1 MTAPDPPPLVL
12 VVEDYDDARVMYCAW
27 LTMDGCRVAEA
38 ADGREAVERAR
49 GLAPDVIV
57 MDLSLPV
64 MDGRAA
70 LAALRADPRTRELP
84 VVVLSGESAARALD
98 PAGEGWAAFVAKP
111 CTADGLVSAVRRV
124 LEARGRRGFTGS

>member
-1 MTAPDPPPLVL
+1 MTAPAPSPLVL
-12 VVEDYDDARVMYCAW
+12 VVEDYDDARAMYCAW

-38 ADGREAVERAR
+38 ADGREAVERACR
-49 GLAPDVIV
+49 LAPDVIV

-84 VVVLSGESAARALD
+84 VVVLSGEAGARALD
-98 PAGEGWAAFVAKP
+98 PAAEGWAAFLAKP
-111 CTADGLVSAVRRV
+111 CTSDGLLEAVRRV
-124 LEARGRRGFTGS
+124 LDLRGRV